1 MTDHS
6 PLHIA
11 CVLYDPSQTFWT
23 LCGQGMHDEAR
34 EQGGIVLSSR
44 SYTEK
49 DHAEELCSYLKQGDV
64 DAVIVAGGQFS
75 INPPATRSTIPRC
88 ARISQNVTSASRNP

>member
-23 LCGQGMHDEAR
+23 LCGQGMQDEAR
-34 EQGGIVLSSR
+34 EHGGIVLSSR
-44 SYTEK
+44 PYTEK
-49 DHAEELCSYLKQGDV
+49 DHAEELSSYLKQGDV

-75 INPPATRSTIPRC
+75 INPPATPPTAAP
-88 ARISQNVTSASRNP
+88 TML